1 MAWPG
6 LAQGT
11 PLAFVPRKQPPSV
24 QRWICCSEL
33 ALKADEREAVLSGS
47 G

>member
-1 MAWPG
+1 MV
-6 LAQGT
+6 QGT
-11 PLAFVPRKQPPSV
+11 PLAFVPRKQPTSA
-24 QRWICCSEL
+24 RCCSEL